1 MIFLALSG
9 KMIFLFPKIWSY
21 SLGKKWKMIFLKK
34 KKKNTWKYDILFKCS
49 EKMVFSERSSGNIVF
64 LVLSGK
70 TVFFFFPKM
79 WCFFFGQ
86 KMKDN
91 LSQEIRGGTKFL
103 YIPTSVTNLTSRPP
117 AKKNQRWSYPA
128 KIHLK
133 VTEILDLHS
142 KKSSNNSLYF
152 YGDLYRRFHTL
163 LSSEKTRKLSI

>member
-9 KMIFLFPKIWSY
+9 KMIFLFPENMILL
-21 SLGKKWKMIFLKK
+21 LGQKMKDDLSQKKQKKHENMIFYSNVLKRWSFQRDRAG
-34 KKKNTWKYDILFKCS
+34 TLSFLYYL
-49 EKMVFSERSSGNIVF
+49 ERQY
-64 LVLSGK
+64 
-70 TVFFFFPKM
+70 FFFPQM

-103 YIPTSVTNLTSRPP
+103 YIPTSATNLTSRPP

-163 LSSEKTRKLSI
+163 LSSEKTRKLSR

>member
-1 MIFLALSG
+1 
-9 KMIFLFPKIWSY
+9 
-21 SLGKKWKMIFLKK
+21 MIFLKK
-34 KKKNTWKYDILFKCS
+34 NKKNMKIWYFIQMFWKDGLFREIEREHCLSCIIWKDS
-49 EKMVFSERSSGNIVF
+49 IFFS
-64 LVLSGK
+64 
-70 TVFFFFPKM
+70 PQM

-103 YIPTSVTNLTSRPP
+103 YIPTSATNLTSRPP

-163 LSSEKTRKLSI
+163 LSSEKTRKLSR